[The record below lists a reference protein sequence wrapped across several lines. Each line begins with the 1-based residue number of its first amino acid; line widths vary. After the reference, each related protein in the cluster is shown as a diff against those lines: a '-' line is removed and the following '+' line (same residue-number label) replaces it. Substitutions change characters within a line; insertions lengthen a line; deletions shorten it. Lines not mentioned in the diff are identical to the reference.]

1 MKYRLDATSF
11 ETHVRMQAEKSSLV
25 GCALDVSAATA
36 QQFSGFSSFSDA
48 EGRMSNRWLK
58 VILFYYE

>member
-1 MKYRLDATSF
+1 M
-11 ETHVRMQAEKSSLV
+11 RMQAEKSSLV

-58 VILFYYE
+58 VILLDYER